1 MFVLLVVFGW
11 SQAVIVQKPS
21 VLLSCPIFVL
31 YLKKGGFV
39 GTFFFFLSD
48 ALSISGLQASSA
60 LGLEYVRQKE
70 NPENLPA

>member
-1 MFVLLVVFGW
+1 MVFGW

-39 GTFFFFLSD
+39 GTFFFLSD
-48 ALSISGLQASSA
+48 ALSISGSQASSA